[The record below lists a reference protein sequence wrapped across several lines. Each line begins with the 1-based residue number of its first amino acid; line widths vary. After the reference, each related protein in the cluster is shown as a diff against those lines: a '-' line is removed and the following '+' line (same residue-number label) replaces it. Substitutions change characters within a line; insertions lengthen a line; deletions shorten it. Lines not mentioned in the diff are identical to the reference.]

1 MGGEYYNGSIDGHQ
15 RRRMVMGKNA
25 AEGNRKK
32 GKIAEEI
39 RKRIGRSVLIAYIVV
54 EVIIVII
61 MGQTVYYNKQA
72 QLTLESESA
81 SNSLAGF
88 FEKYE
93 RVTQTLALNPQIQS
107 VLSETKA
114 GDNILS
120 AKAMGDVEKYLVD
133 AAGADSENVMAVW
146 IADLDAS
153 VITQSDG
160 YTSPDGWDITGRAWY
175 SCIETGKTVLTE
187 PYIDS
192 STGEIILSAATPV
205 YDEGGNV
212 LGAAGMDISLDH
224 VTEVLSGYTI
234 GSNGYVWLV
243 SSDGMLIYHPN
254 AELVQQNIADVNVSA
269 NVVNAI
275 MNQTTEFL
283 KYKADGTTKY
293 GSVQLVGETGYL
305 VVSNM
310 PFLEYYQM
318 LFATIGV
325 LLVIFALGIILVMR
339 SIDKSAYA
347 LSKPIA
353 ELNETASRL
362 AEGDLDV
369 ELNVMAKNEIGELAE
384 SIRATVARLKEYIAY
399 LKEASGALDQIADG
413 KLEIHLEQEYVGEF
427 GQLKEALLHISSSMN
442 DVMRNI
448 SASSQTVTS
457 SAGDLANAAQQL
469 AEGSGTQAA
478 AVEELV
484 ATATSVAE
492 QVEESK
498 KDALQSAEETQ
509 KVTAMME
516 QSQDKMQE
524 MMEAV
529 QKIHET
535 SKQVV
540 GIIATIEEIA
550 DQTNLL
556 SLNASIEAARAGEAG
571 KGFAVVA
578 DEIGKLAQESS
589 KAANMTRELIGVSM
603 EEINKGN
610 QIADHVMDSLKTAVE
625 AVDNVNGMIQKT
637 AGNAADQAQSM
648 EQIRVGIEEISQG
661 VQDNSA
667 IAEESSATSE
677 ELASQATL
685 LNELV
690 QHFELQP

>member
-1 MGGEYYNGSIDGHQ
+1 
-15 RRRMVMGKNA
+15 MGKNA

-61 MGQTVYYNKQA
+61 MGQTVYYNKKA

-81 SNSLAGF
+81 ANRLAGF

-93 RVTQTLALNPQIQS
+93 RETQTLALNPQIQS

-120 AKAMGDVEKYLVD
+120 AKAMGYVEKYLVD

-192 STGEIILSAATPV
+192 STGEIILSAATPI

-254 AELVQQNIADVNVSA
+254 AELVQQNITDVNVSD

-275 MNQTTEFL
+275 VNQSTEFL

-325 LLVIFALGIILVMR
+325 LLAIFAVGIIVVMR

-427 GQLKEALLHISSSMN
+427 RQLKEALLHISSSMN
-442 DVMRNI
+442 DVMKNI

-578 DEIGKLAQESS
+578 DEIGKLAQEST

>member
-1 MGGEYYNGSIDGHQ
+1 
-15 RRRMVMGKNA
+15 MGKNA

-212 LGAAGMDISLDH
+212 LGAARMDISLDH

-325 LLVIFALGIILVMR
+325 LLVIFAVGIIVVMR

-369 ELNVMAKNEIGELAE
+369 ELNVTAKNEIGELAE

-427 GQLKEALLHISSSMN
+427 RQLKEALLHISSSMN
-442 DVMRNI
+442 DVMKNI

-610 QIADHVMDSLKTAVE
+610 QIADHVMDSLKTAVD

>member
-1 MGGEYYNGSIDGHQ
+1 
-15 RRRMVMGKNA
+15 MGKNA

-39 RKRIGRSVLIAYIVV
+39 RKKIGRSVLIAYIVV

-61 MGQTVYYNKQA
+61 MGQTVYYNKKA

-81 SNSLAGF
+81 ANRLAGF

-93 RVTQTLALNPQIQS
+93 RETQTLALNPQIQS

-254 AELVQQNIADVNVSA
+254 AELVQQNIADVNVSD

-275 MNQTTEFL
+275 MNQSTEFL

-293 GSVQLVGETGYL
+293 GFVQLVGETGYL
-305 VVSNM
+305 VISNM

-325 LLVIFALGIILVMR
+325 LLVIFAVGIIVVMR

-369 ELNVMAKNEIGELAE
+369 ELNVTAKNEIGELAE

-427 GQLKEALLHISSSMN
+427 RQLKEALLHISSSMN
-442 DVMRNI
+442 DVMKNI

>member
-1 MGGEYYNGSIDGHQ
+1 
-15 RRRMVMGKNA
+15 MGKNA

-61 MGQTVYYNKQA
+61 MGQTVYYNKKA

-81 SNSLAGF
+81 ANRLAGF

-93 RVTQTLALNPQIQS
+93 RETQTLALNPQIQS

-160 YTSPDGWDITGRAWY
+160 YTFPDGWDITGRAWY

-254 AELVQQNIADVNVSA
+254 AELVQQNIADVNVSD

-275 MNQTTEFL
+275 MNQSTEFL

-305 VVSNM
+305 VFSNM

-325 LLVIFALGIILVMR
+325 LLVIFAVRIIVVMR

-369 ELNVMAKNEIGELAE
+369 ELNVTAKNEIGELAE

-427 GQLKEALLHISSSMN
+427 RQLKEALLHISSSMN
-442 DVMRNI
+442 DVMKNI

-677 ELASQATL
+677 ELASQATM

>member
-1 MGGEYYNGSIDGHQ
+1 
-15 RRRMVMGKNA
+15 MGKNA

-310 PFLEYYQM
+310 PLLEYYQM

-325 LLVIFALGIILVMR
+325 LLAIFAVGIIVVMR

-384 SIRATVARLKEYIAY
+384 SIQATVARLKEYIAY

-427 GQLKEALLHISSSMN
+427 RQLKEALLHISSSMN
-442 DVMRNI
+442 DVMKNI

>member
-1 MGGEYYNGSIDGHQ
+1 
-15 RRRMVMGKNA
+15 MGKNA

-61 MGQTVYYNKQA
+61 MGQTVYYNKKA

-81 SNSLAGF
+81 ANRLAGF

-93 RVTQTLALNPQIQS
+93 RETQTLALNPQIQS

-120 AKAMGDVEKYLVD
+120 AKAMGYVEKYLVD

-224 VTEVLSGYTI
+224 VTEVLSTYTI

-293 GSVQLVGETGYL
+293 GSKQLVGDTGYL

>member
-1 MGGEYYNGSIDGHQ
+1 
-15 RRRMVMGKNA
+15 MGKNA

-39 RKRIGRSVLIAYIVV
+39 RKKIGRSVLIAYIVV

-61 MGQTVYYNKQA
+61 MGQTVYYNKKA

-81 SNSLAGF
+81 ANRLAGF

-93 RVTQTLALNPQIQS
+93 RETQTLALNPQIQS

-120 AKAMGDVEKYLVD
+120 AKAMGYVEKYLVD

-192 STGEIILSAATPV
+192 STGEIILSAATPI

-254 AELVQQNIADVNVSA
+254 AELVQQNITDVNVSD

-275 MNQTTEFL
+275 VNQSTEFL

-325 LLVIFALGIILVMR
+325 LLAIFAVGIIVVMR

-427 GQLKEALLHISSSMN
+427 RQLKEALLHISSSMN
-442 DVMRNI
+442 DVMKNI

>member
-1 MGGEYYNGSIDGHQ
+1 M
-15 RRRMVMGKNA
+15 
-25 AEGNRKK
+25 
-32 GKIAEEI
+32 
-39 RKRIGRSVLIAYIVV
+39 LIAYIVV

-61 MGQTVYYNKQA
+61 MGQTVYYNKKE

-81 SNSLAGF
+81 ANRLAGF

-93 RVTQTLALNPQIQS
+93 RETQTLALNPQIQS

-254 AELVQQNIADVNVSA
+254 AELVQQNIADVNVSD

-275 MNQTTEFL
+275 MNQSTEFL

-293 GSVQLVGETGYL
+293 GFVQLVGETGYL

-325 LLVIFALGIILVMR
+325 LLVIFAVGIIVVIR

-427 GQLKEALLHISSSMN
+427 RQLKDALLHISSSMN
-442 DVMRNI
+442 DVMKNI
-448 SASSQTVTS
+448 SVSSQTVTS

-498 KDALQSAEETQ
+498 NDALHSADETE

-535 SKQVV
+535 SEQVV
-540 GIIATIEEIA
+540 GIIATIEQIA

-589 KAANMTRELIGVSM
+589 KAANMTRNLISVSM
-603 EEINKGN
+603 EEIDKGN
-610 QIADHVMDSLKTAVE
+610 QIADHVMDSLKTAVG
-625 AVDNVNGMIQKT
+625 AVDKVNTMIRKT
-637 AGNAADQAQSM
+637 AENAADQAQSM

>member
-1 MGGEYYNGSIDGHQ
+1 
-15 RRRMVMGKNA
+15 MGKNA

-61 MGQTVYYNKQA
+61 MGQTVYYNKKA

-81 SNSLAGF
+81 ANRLAGF

-93 RVTQTLALNPQIQS
+93 RETQTLALNPQIQS

-120 AKAMGDVEKYLVD
+120 AKAMGYVEKYLVD
-133 AAGADSENVMAVW
+133 AAGADSENVMAVR
-146 IADLDAS
+146 IAALDAS

-192 STGEIILSAATPV
+192 STGEIILSAATPI

-254 AELVQQNIADVNVSA
+254 AELVQQNIADVNVSD

-275 MNQTTEFL
+275 VNQSTEFL

-325 LLVIFALGIILVMR
+325 LLAIFAVGIIVVMR

>member
-1 MGGEYYNGSIDGHQ
+1 
-15 RRRMVMGKNA
+15 
-25 AEGNRKK
+25 
-32 GKIAEEI
+32 
-39 RKRIGRSVLIAYIVV
+39 
-54 EVIIVII
+54 
-61 MGQTVYYNKQA
+61 
-72 QLTLESESA
+72 
-81 SNSLAGF
+81 
-88 FEKYE
+88 
-93 RVTQTLALNPQIQS
+93 
-107 VLSETKA
+107 
-114 GDNILS
+114 
-120 AKAMGDVEKYLVD
+120 
-133 AAGADSENVMAVW
+133 
-146 IADLDAS
+146 
-153 VITQSDG
+153 
-160 YTSPDGWDITGRAWY
+160 
-175 SCIETGKTVLTE
+175 
-187 PYIDS
+187 
-192 STGEIILSAATPV
+192 
-205 YDEGGNV
+205 
-212 LGAAGMDISLDH
+212 
-224 VTEVLSGYTI
+224 
-234 GSNGYVWLV
+234 
-243 SSDGMLIYHPN
+243 
-254 AELVQQNIADVNVSA
+254 
-269 NVVNAI
+269 
-275 MNQTTEFL
+275 
-283 KYKADGTTKY
+283 
-293 GSVQLVGETGYL
+293 
-305 VVSNM
+305 M

-325 LLVIFALGIILVMR
+325 LLVIFAVGIIVVMR

-353 ELNETASRL
+353 ELDETASRL

-369 ELNVMAKNEIGELAE
+369 ELNVTAKNEIGELAE

-427 GQLKEALLHISSSMN
+427 RQLKDALLHISSSMN
-442 DVMRNI
+442 DVMKNI

-484 ATATSVAE
+484 ATATSVVE

-498 KDALQSAEETQ
+498 KDALHSAEETE

-535 SKQVV
+535 SEQVV
-540 GIIATIEEIA
+540 GIIATIEQIA

-589 KAANMTRELIGVSM
+589 KAANMTRNLISVSM
-603 EEINKGN
+603 EEIDKGN

-625 AVDNVNGMIQKT
+625 AVDKVNTMIQKT
-637 AGNAADQAQSM
+637 AENAADQAQSM

-690 QHFELQP
+690 QHFEPQP

>member
-1 MGGEYYNGSIDGHQ
+1 ME
-15 RRRMVMGKNA
+15 KNA

-61 MGQTVYYNKQA
+61 MGQTVYYNKKA

-81 SNSLAGF
+81 ANRLAGF

-93 RVTQTLALNPQIQS
+93 RETQTLALNPQIQS

-254 AELVQQNIADVNVSA
+254 AELVQQNIADVNVSD

-275 MNQTTEFL
+275 MNQSTEFL

-293 GSVQLVGETGYL
+293 GFVQLVGETGYL
-305 VVSNM
+305 VISNM

-325 LLVIFALGIILVMR
+325 LLVIFAVGIIVVMR

-427 GQLKEALLHISSSMN
+427 RQLKDALLHISSSMN
-442 DVMRNI
+442 DVMKNI
-448 SASSQTVTS
+448 SVSSQTVTS

-498 KDALQSAEETQ
+498 NDALHSADETE

-535 SKQVV
+535 SEQVV
-540 GIIATIEEIA
+540 GIIATIEQIA

-589 KAANMTRELIGVSM
+589 KAANMTRNLISVSM
-603 EEINKGN
+603 EEIDKGN
-610 QIADHVMDSLKTAVE
+610 QIADHVMDSLKTAVG
-625 AVDNVNGMIQKT
+625 AVDKVNTMIRKT
-637 AGNAADQAQSM
+637 AENAADQAQSM

-690 QHFELQP
+690 QHFELQS

>member
-1 MGGEYYNGSIDGHQ
+1 
-15 RRRMVMGKNA
+15 MGKNA

-93 RVTQTLALNPQIQS
+93 RVPQTLALNPQIQS

-175 SCIETGKTVLTE
+175 SCIETGKTALTE

-369 ELNVMAKNEIGELAE
+369 ELNVTAENEIGELAE
-384 SIRATVARLKEYIAY
+384 SIGATVARLKEYIAY

-427 GQLKEALLHISSSMN
+427 RQLKEALLHISSSMN
-442 DVMRNI
+442 DVMKNI

-469 AEGSGTQAA
+469 AEGSSTQAA

-610 QIADHVMDSLKTAVE
+610 QIADHVMDSLKTAVD

>member
-1 MGGEYYNGSIDGHQ
+1 
-15 RRRMVMGKNA
+15 MGKNA

-187 PYIDS
+187 SYIDS

-369 ELNVMAKNEIGELAE
+369 ELNVTAENEIGELAE
-384 SIRATVARLKEYIAY
+384 SIGATVARLKEYIAY

-427 GQLKEALLHISSSMN
+427 RQLKEALLHISSSMN
-442 DVMRNI
+442 DVMKNI

-469 AEGSGTQAA
+469 AEGSSTQAA

-610 QIADHVMDSLKTAVE
+610 QIADHVMDSLKTAVD

>member
-1 MGGEYYNGSIDGHQ
+1 
-15 RRRMVMGKNA
+15 MGKNA

-362 AEGDLDV
+362 AEGDLDA
-369 ELNVMAKNEIGELAE
+369 ELNVTAKNEIGELAE

-427 GQLKEALLHISSSMN
+427 RQLKEALLHISSSMN
-442 DVMRNI
+442 DVMKNI

-469 AEGSGTQAA
+469 AEGSSTQAA

-610 QIADHVMDSLKTAVE
+610 QIADHVMDSLKTAVD

>member
-1 MGGEYYNGSIDGHQ
+1 
-15 RRRMVMGKNA
+15 MGKNA

-61 MGQTVYYNKQA
+61 MGQTVYYNKKA

-81 SNSLAGF
+81 ANRLAGF

-93 RVTQTLALNPQIQS
+93 RETQTLALNPQIQS

-114 GDNILS
+114 GDNILC
-120 AKAMGDVEKYLVD
+120 AKAMGYVEKYLVD

-192 STGEIILSAATPV
+192 STGEIILSAATPI

-254 AELVQQNIADVNVSA
+254 AELVQQNIADVNVSD

-275 MNQTTEFL
+275 VNQSTEFL

-325 LLVIFALGIILVMR
+325 LLAIFAVGIIVVMR

-469 AEGSGTQAA
+469 AEGSSTQAA

-524 MMEAV
+524 MMKAV

>member
-1 MGGEYYNGSIDGHQ
+1 
-15 RRRMVMGKNA
+15 MGKNA

-310 PFLEYYQM
+310 PLLEYYQM

-325 LLVIFALGIILVMR
+325 LLAIFAVGIIVVMR

-384 SIRATVARLKEYIAY
+384 SIQATVARLKEYIAY

-427 GQLKEALLHISSSMN
+427 RQLKEALLHISSSMN
-442 DVMRNI
+442 DVMKNI

-524 MMEAV
+524 MMEVV

>member
-1 MGGEYYNGSIDGHQ
+1 
-15 RRRMVMGKNA
+15 MGKNA

-120 AKAMGDVEKYLVD
+120 AKAMGDVGKYLVD

-175 SCIETGKTVLTE
+175 SCIETGKTALTE

-369 ELNVMAKNEIGELAE
+369 ELNVTAENEIGELAE
-384 SIRATVARLKEYIAY
+384 SIGATVARLKEYIAY

-427 GQLKEALLHISSSMN
+427 RQLKEALLHISSSMN
-442 DVMRNI
+442 DVMKNI

-469 AEGSGTQAA
+469 AEGSSTQAA

-610 QIADHVMDSLKTAVE
+610 QIADHVMDSLKTAVD

>member
-1 MGGEYYNGSIDGHQ
+1 
-15 RRRMVMGKNA
+15 MGKNA

-61 MGQTVYYNKQA
+61 MGQTVYYNKKA

-81 SNSLAGF
+81 ANRLAGF

-93 RVTQTLALNPQIQS
+93 RETQTLALNPQIQS

-120 AKAMGDVEKYLVD
+120 AKAMGYVEKYLVD

-192 STGEIILSAATPV
+192 STGEIILSEATPI

-254 AELVQQNIADVNVSA
+254 AELVQQNITDVNVSD

-275 MNQTTEFL
+275 VNQSTEFL

-325 LLVIFALGIILVMR
+325 LLAIFAVGIIVVMR

-427 GQLKEALLHISSSMN
+427 RQLKEALLHISSSMN
-442 DVMRNI
+442 DVMKNI

>member
-1 MGGEYYNGSIDGHQ
+1 
-15 RRRMVMGKNA
+15 MGKNA

-61 MGQTVYYNKQA
+61 MGQTVYYNKKA

-81 SNSLAGF
+81 ANRLAGF

-93 RVTQTLALNPQIQS
+93 RETQTLALNPQIQS

-120 AKAMGDVEKYLVD
+120 AKAMGYVEKYLVD

-175 SCIETGKTVLTE
+175 SCIEIGKTVLTE

-192 STGEIILSAATPV
+192 STGEIILSAATPI

-254 AELVQQNIADVNVSA
+254 AELVQQNITDVNVSD

-275 MNQTTEFL
+275 VNQSTEFL

-325 LLVIFALGIILVMR
+325 LLAIFAVGIIVVMR

-427 GQLKEALLHISSSMN
+427 RQLKEALLHISSSMN
-442 DVMRNI
+442 DVMKNI

>member
-1 MGGEYYNGSIDGHQ
+1 
-15 RRRMVMGKNA
+15 MGKNA

-305 VVSNM
+305 VVSSM

-369 ELNVMAKNEIGELAE
+369 ELNVTAENEIGELAE
-384 SIRATVARLKEYIAY
+384 SIGATVARLKEYIAY

-427 GQLKEALLHISSSMN
+427 RQLKEALLHISSSMN
-442 DVMRNI
+442 DVMKNI

-469 AEGSGTQAA
+469 AEGSSTQAA

-610 QIADHVMDSLKTAVE
+610 QIADHVMDSLKTAVD

>member
-1 MGGEYYNGSIDGHQ
+1 
-15 RRRMVMGKNA
+15 MGKNA

-61 MGQTVYYNKQA
+61 MGQTVYYNKKA

-81 SNSLAGF
+81 ANRLAGF

-93 RVTQTLALNPQIQS
+93 RETQTLALNPQIQS

-120 AKAMGDVEKYLVD
+120 AKAMGYVEKYLVD

-192 STGEIILSAATPV
+192 STGEIILSAATPI

-254 AELVQQNIADVNVSA
+254 AELVQQNITDVNVSD

-275 MNQTTEFL
+275 VNQSTEFL

-325 LLVIFALGIILVMR
+325 LLAIFAVGIIVVMR

-427 GQLKEALLHISSSMN
+427 RQLKEALLHISSSMN
-442 DVMRNI
+442 DVMKNI

-648 EQIRVGIEEISQG
+648 EQIRVGIEEISRG

>member
-1 MGGEYYNGSIDGHQ
+1 
-15 RRRMVMGKNA
+15 MGKNA

-61 MGQTVYYNKQA
+61 MGQTVYYNKKA

-81 SNSLAGF
+81 ANRLAGF

-93 RVTQTLALNPQIQS
+93 RETQTLALNPQIQS

-120 AKAMGDVEKYLVD
+120 AKAMGYVEKYLVD

-192 STGEIILSAATPV
+192 STGEIILSAATPI

-224 VTEVLSGYTI
+224 ETEVLSGYTI

-254 AELVQQNIADVNVSA
+254 AELVQQNIADVNVSD

-275 MNQTTEFL
+275 VNQSTEFL

-325 LLVIFALGIILVMR
+325 LLAIFAVGIIVVMR

-524 MMEAV
+524 MMKAV

-556 SLNASIEAARAGEAG
+556 SLNASIEAARVGEAG

>member
-1 MGGEYYNGSIDGHQ
+1 
-15 RRRMVMGKNA
+15 MGKNA

-205 YDEGGNV
+205 YDGGGNV

-369 ELNVMAKNEIGELAE
+369 ELNVTAENEIGELAE
-384 SIRATVARLKEYIAY
+384 SIGATVARLKEYIAY

-427 GQLKEALLHISSSMN
+427 RQLKEALLHISSSMN
-442 DVMRNI
+442 DVMKNI

-469 AEGSGTQAA
+469 AEGSSTQAA

-610 QIADHVMDSLKTAVE
+610 QIADHVMDSLKTAVD

>member
-1 MGGEYYNGSIDGHQ
+1 ME
-15 RRRMVMGKNA
+15 KNA

-61 MGQTVYYNKQA
+61 MGQTVYYNKKA

-81 SNSLAGF
+81 ANRLAGF

-93 RVTQTLALNPQIQS
+93 RETQTLALNPQIQS

-254 AELVQQNIADVNVSA
+254 AELVQQNIVDVNVSD

-275 MNQTTEFL
+275 MNQSTEFL

-293 GSVQLVGETGYL
+293 GFVQLVGETGYL
-305 VVSNM
+305 VISNM

-325 LLVIFALGIILVMR
+325 LLVIFAVGIIVVMR

-427 GQLKEALLHISSSMN
+427 RQLKDALLHISSSMN
-442 DVMRNI
+442 DVMKNI
-448 SASSQTVTS
+448 SVSSQTVTS

-498 KDALQSAEETQ
+498 NDALHSADETE

-535 SKQVV
+535 SEQVV
-540 GIIATIEEIA
+540 GIIATIEQIA

-589 KAANMTRELIGVSM
+589 KAANMTRNLISVSM
-603 EEINKGN
+603 EEIDKGN
-610 QIADHVMDSLKTAVE
+610 QIADHVMDSLKTAVG
-625 AVDNVNGMIQKT
+625 AVDKVNTMIRKT
-637 AGNAADQAQSM
+637 AENAADQAQSM

>member
-1 MGGEYYNGSIDGHQ
+1 
-15 RRRMVMGKNA
+15 MGKNA

-61 MGQTVYYNKQA
+61 MGQTVYYNKKA

-81 SNSLAGF
+81 ANRLAGF

-93 RVTQTLALNPQIQS
+93 RETQTLALNPQIQS

-120 AKAMGDVEKYLVD
+120 AKAMGYVEKYLVD

-192 STGEIILSAATPV
+192 STGEIILSAATPI

-254 AELVQQNIADVNVSA
+254 AELVQQNITDVNVSD

-275 MNQTTEFL
+275 VNQSTEFL

-325 LLVIFALGIILVMR
+325 LLAIFAVGIIVVMR

-427 GQLKEALLHISSSMN
+427 RQLKEALLHISSSMN
-442 DVMRNI
+442 DVMKNI

-540 GIIATIEEIA
+540 GIIATVEEIA

>member
-1 MGGEYYNGSIDGHQ
+1 
-15 RRRMVMGKNA
+15 MGKNA

-325 LLVIFALGIILVMR
+325 LLVIFAVGIIVVMR

-353 ELNETASRL
+353 ELDETASRL

-369 ELNVMAKNEIGELAE
+369 ELNVTAKNEIGELAE

-427 GQLKEALLHISSSMN
+427 RQLKDALLHISSSMN
-442 DVMRNI
+442 DVMKNI

-484 ATATSVAE
+484 ATATSVVE

-498 KDALQSAEETQ
+498 KDALHSAEETE

-535 SKQVV
+535 SEQVV
-540 GIIATIEEIA
+540 GIIATIEQIA

-589 KAANMTRELIGVSM
+589 KAANMTRNLISVSM
-603 EEINKGN
+603 EEIDKGN

-625 AVDNVNGMIQKT
+625 AVDKVNTMIQKT
-637 AGNAADQAQSM
+637 AENAADQAQSM

-677 ELASQATL
+677 ELASQATM

>member
-1 MGGEYYNGSIDGHQ
+1 
-15 RRRMVMGKNA
+15 MGKNA

-369 ELNVMAKNEIGELAE
+369 ELNVTAENEIGELAE
-384 SIRATVARLKEYIAY
+384 SIGATVARLKEYIAY

-427 GQLKEALLHISSSMN
+427 RQLKEALLHISSSMN
-442 DVMRNI
+442 DVMKNI

-469 AEGSGTQAA
+469 AEGSSTQAA

-610 QIADHVMDSLKTAVE
+610 QIADHVMDSLKAAVD